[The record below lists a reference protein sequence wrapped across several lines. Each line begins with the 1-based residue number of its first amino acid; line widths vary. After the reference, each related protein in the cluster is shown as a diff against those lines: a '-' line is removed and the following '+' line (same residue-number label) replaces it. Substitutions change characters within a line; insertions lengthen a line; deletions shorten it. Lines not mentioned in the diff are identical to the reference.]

1 MTIKNFK
8 RKALVM
14 IFAIIL
20 LVSSL
25 GATTIKFTTVNAQIF
40 PRNEAIVETEESAPS
55 PPNPEFNPLLPSSDT
70 RAWGAGI
77 LEPLYILNTVN
88 NTLEPWLANGAP
100 VIVNQYTIEINLKTD
115 VYWQDGV
122 PFNSSDVQFTYG
134 FLPQNNILGSTYA
147 YIDSAWTSDSLVSIT
162 TPTATTVL
170 FNFNQ
175 TNPNDQFLD
184 LYMELAVGYS
194 VMLPEH
200 IFMPAYLNG
209 SLAAGTFLWL
219 NPIGT
224 GPYKYEYA
232 DNTECIKT
240 LWDQWWG
247 ALPQY
252 FGKLPTPKYFVFVVS
267 DSNSAALSGLETGS
281 VDWSSPVVPQI
292 PQLESKYHLATY
304 LTVPPYFQPN
314 YCLLDGIG
322 FNIPDMNARF
332 GSAAAYAIRLAIGYA
347 IDRTTLN
354 TKAEFNTG
362 EPIYD
367 VSLIP
372 SGSPLSYLRNNTLL
386 ATQTFS
392 YNVTEAKQILTDAGF
407 TLNKGVLT
415 APNGQPVTLTSNTV
429 SGYTD
434 WMAEQ
439 SLIATYCAALGIT
452 VTTSVLPETTVI
464 STLQSGKGYDMYFMQ
479 RSMSLTDTYYEFLGE
494 YDINAY
500 SWILMFNGIAGEGMF
515 YNNTQINDIV
525 NQLALYFNP
534 SAPSAL
540 PVEERLASE
549 AQQILINDLPI
560 VPVLAVPYP
569 PTMYSLRYWTNWP
582 SSSNQVPG
590 SNDYFCNNMYPT
602 LMNVVAVTT
611 PITST
616 PSPTSNVTTIAVI
629 GIVALIVIV
638 VAVWFVV
645 VRRRTRAKTKST
657 LTPNK

>member
-1 MTIKNFK
+1 MAIKNLK
-8 RKALVM
+8 RKAIVSV
-14 IFAIIL
+14 IAVFL

-25 GATTIKFTTVNAQIF
+25 AATNMKFATAQSF
-40 PRNEAIVETEESAPS
+40 PRNEAVVETEESAPS
-55 PPNPEFNPLLPSSDT
+55 PPNPEFNPLLPSSNT

-88 NTLEPWLANGAP
+88 NTLEPWLAIGAP
-100 VIVNQYTIEINLKTD
+100 VILNNYTIEINLKTD

-134 FLPQNNILGSTYA
+134 FLPQNNITGSSYA
-147 YIDSAWTSDSLVSIT
+147 YIDSAWSSQSLVSVT
-162 TPTATTVL
+162 APTATTVL

-184 LYMELAVGYS
+184 LYMEMAVGYS
-194 VMLPEH
+194 VILPEH

-209 SLAAGTFLWL
+209 ALAAGTFLWL
-219 NPIGT
+219 HPIGT
-224 GPYKYEYA
+224 GPYEYQYA
-232 DNTECIKT
+232 DNTECIKIR
-240 LWDQWWG
+240 WDQWWG

-252 FGKLPTPKYFVFVVS
+252 FGKLPAPKYFVFIVS
-267 DSNSAALSGLETGS
+267 DSNTAALSGLETGA
-281 VDWSSPVVPQI
+281 VDWSSPVIPQI
-292 PQLESKYHLATY
+292 PQLEAKYDLATY

-322 FNIPDMNARF
+322 FNLPDMDQRF
-332 GSAAAYAIRLAIGYA
+332 GTAAAYAIRLAIGYA
-347 IDRTTLN
+347 IDRNTLD
-354 TKAEFNTG
+354 TKGEFNTG

-372 SGSPLSYLRNNTLL
+372 LGSPLAYLRNNTIL

-392 YNVTEAKQILTDAGF
+392 YDVTKAKQILTNAGF
-407 TLNKGVLT
+407 TLNNGVLT

-439 SLIATYCAALGIT
+439 TLIASYCAVLGIK
-452 VTTSVLPETTVI
+452 VTTQVLPISEVT

-479 RSMSLTDTYYEFLGE
+479 RSMSLTDTYSEFLGE

-500 SWILMFNGIAGEGMF
+500 AWILMFNGISGEGTF
-515 YNNTQINDIV
+515 YNNTQINNIV
-525 NQLALYFNP
+525 NQLADYFNP
-534 SAPSAL
+534 SAPSAM

-549 AQQILINDLPI
+549 AQQILVNDLPI

-590 SNDYFCNNMYPT
+590 SNDYFFNDMYPT
-602 LMNVVAVTT
+602 LMNVVAQTT
-611 PITST
+611 PNTSKPAST
-616 PSPTSNVTTIAVI
+616 YNMTTIAV
-629 GIVALIVIV
+629 VAIIAFIVIV

-645 VRRRTRAKTKST
+645 VRRRKRTETAST
-657 LTPNK
+657 SSPSK